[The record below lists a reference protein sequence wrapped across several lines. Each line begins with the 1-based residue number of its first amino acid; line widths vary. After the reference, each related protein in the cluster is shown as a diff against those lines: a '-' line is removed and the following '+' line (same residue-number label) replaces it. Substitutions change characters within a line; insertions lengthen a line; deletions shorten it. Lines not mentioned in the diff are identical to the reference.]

1 MQARK
6 VCFFALCC
14 SLTIKYILAL
24 ASVNFI
30 RHSFMRRRIYPTPF
44 GEWDATN
51 YILGNLFSSY
61 IPLIISRV
69 YTEIVN
75 LASKPSQKLYESLI
89 LAQDERW
96 RRV

>member
-6 VCFFALCC
+6 VCFFALCW
-14 SLTIKYILAL
+14 SLTIKYI
-24 ASVNFI
+24 
-30 RHSFMRRRIYPTPF
+30 F
-44 GEWDATN
+44 GAN
-51 YILGNLFSSY
+51 KRQFNPAPYVVLGCNQLYSRKLFSSY